1 MSLLHHFILTYW
13 VNLEMVRGSRN
24 VPWGAVFVI
33 TYSLKDTKALDFKE
47 FIRNSN
53 KIQPGFPSISLNERT
68 AGYYMM
74 QLMKIWQFERGSC
87 LQKVHLLISTWF
99 STLMMKLI
107 KNTTLETKR
116 MKPVIYSGVDL
127 YLLSM
132 LYH

>member
-1 MSLLHHFILTYW
+1 MSLLHHFILTCW

-74 QLMKIWQFERGSC
+74 QLMKI
-87 LQKVHLLISTWF
+87 
-99 STLMMKLI
+99 
-107 KNTTLETKR
+107 
-116 MKPVIYSGVDL
+116 
-127 YLLSM
+127 
-132 LYH
+132 